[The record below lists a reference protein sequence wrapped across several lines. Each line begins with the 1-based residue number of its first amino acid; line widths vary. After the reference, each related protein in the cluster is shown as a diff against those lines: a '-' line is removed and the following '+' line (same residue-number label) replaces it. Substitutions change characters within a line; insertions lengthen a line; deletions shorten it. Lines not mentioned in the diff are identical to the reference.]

1 MRLELQG
8 CSVLDRP
15 QSALLLIQQMG
26 KRPCQ
31 PMGTVMIPVEAA
43 LAALPVPKQG

>member
-15 QSALLLIQQMG
+15 QSALLLIQQMA
-26 KRPCQ
+26 
-31 PMGTVMIPVEAA
+31 MGTVMIPVEAA